1 MAKAQNPDVIE
12 IGSSSVEELSRDDES
27 PSKIMMMS
35 TKGTF
40 YFKILDS
47 KYHKTKIKLIKGQQR
62 QFKPFIVEKKTRVAD
77 KKIQTEAWL
86 TVVHHQECQCQL
98 IGKPLGKESTQEQ
111 FNERQ

>member
-1 MAKAQNPDVIE
+1 MGTHPIFESDFDCLTEMAKAQNPDVIE

-35 TKGTF
+35 SKGN
-40 YFKILDS
+40 
-47 KYHKTKIKLIKGQQR
+47 QR

-86 TVVHHQECQCQL
+86 TVVHHQESQCQL
-98 IGKPLGKESTQEQ
+98 IGKPLGKESIQEQ
-111 FNERQ
+111 FKSNERQKEN

>member
-40 YFKILDS
+40 YFKILNS
-47 KYHKTKIKLIKGQQR
+47 KYHKTKYDEYSWISPRK
-62 QFKPFIVEKKTRVAD
+62 KPRRF
-77 KKIQTEAWL
+77 
-86 TVVHHQECQCQL
+86 
-98 IGKPLGKESTQEQ
+98 
-111 FNERQ
+111 